1 MYQQQ
6 PRQMEGIAD
15 ILANQGR
22 YGDSML
28 VHMNPVEVQGLASL
42 SPTGSLTINP
52 ETGQPEAFLPFLAP
66 LLGSI
71 LGSTTLAGAGGIL
84 AGKTALA
91 GAIGSGLATAA
102 VEGDLKKGLISG
114 ITGFGIGSALGNVF
128 KGTQGAIDA
137 GTKAAADVAADAAQV
152 MPTGTVGTALGE
164 MPMDQLAN
172 LTPESFSG
180 LTEKLAS
187 TAQSDAMRE
196 FVNKMGPNERLKA
209 LLSKKGIGQL
219 ATDPSALVGAAIG
232 EGTNLDLERREAMK
246 AMGAASEA
254 DREYQLARSQAIIDQ
269 NVFPGTAMPQALPP
283 KDYSDYGAGYSPQ
296 SRQTMDLGARQTLD
310 MYNAGGIVSLDP
322 NDFRRRVNDLVEM
335 DDSIQRMQ
343 AGGRFTTTTT
353 NPVSSGGFP
362 GFVPGM
368 PYDPVGMGGTP
379 SSRQQA
385 LRGRRPITPEELD
398 ARLGYTGMAGFGPE
412 IKYFTDEDPF
422 DQIIAPFSDT
432 AKADPRLTDIMF
444 DFNVGN
450 ITGDEVKEAIESFE
464 PKTEEATEVAKETP
478 KEGDPLTNLPDD
490 YNYADPE
497 YLKYIRDY
505 YAKNPI
511 QFSMAEGGETKA
523 NPDTKTDRLIELAQ
537 QAIRGELAEEEAEVI
552 IKMFIDELGEEAF
565 TALREVTLEEIVPG
579 SQKEGEIVG
588 QGGGMDDLVQGM
600 IGTQQPVAVSPGEY
614 IVPADVV
621 SGLGDGSTDAGV
633 SELDGMLDRVRMER
647 TATTQQPA
655 PLRKGGVLPR

>member
-1 MYQQQ
+1 MQNQ
-6 PRQMEGIAD
+6 PMQMKGVAD

-28 VHMNPVEVQGLASL
+28 VHMNPAEVQGLASL
-42 SPTGSLTINP
+42 SPTGSLTVNP
-52 ETGQPEAFLPFLAP
+52 QTGQPEAFLPFLAP
-66 LLGSI
+66 LLGSVF
-71 LGSTTLAGAGGIL
+71 GSTVLAGAIPAL

-164 MPMDQLAN
+164 MSMDQLAN

-196 FVNKMGPNERLKA
+196 FVSKMGPNERLRA

-254 DREYQLARSQAIIDQ
+254 DREYQAARTQAIIDQ
-269 NVFPGTAMPQALPP
+269 NVFPGTIMPQALPP
-283 KDYSDYGAGYSPQ
+283 KDYSDYGVGYSPQ

-322 NDFRRRVNDLVEM
+322 NDFRRRVNGLVEM

-353 NPVSSGGFP
+353 RPVSSSGFP
-362 GFVPGM
+362 EFVPGM
-368 PYDPVGMGGTP
+368 PYDPVGLGGTP

-450 ITGDEVKEAIESFE
+450 ITGDEVKKAVEAFE
-464 PKTEEATEVAKETP
+464 PKTEEATEVAKE
-478 KEGDPLTNLPDD
+478 GDPLANLPEG
-490 YNYADPE
+490 YEYGLE
-497 YLKYIRDY
+497 YLRRYGVPM
-505 YAKNPI
+505 N
-511 QFSMAEGGETKA
+511 FMAEGGETK
-523 NPDTKTDRLIELAQ
+523 NMPDQKTDRLISLAQ
-537 QAIRGELAEEEAEVI
+537 QAIRGELEEEEADAI
-552 IKMFIDELGEEAF
+552 IQMFIDELGVEAF
-565 TALREVTLEEIVPG
+565 RALREVTLEEIVPG

-588 QGGGMDDLVQGM
+588 QGGGMDDLVPGM
-600 IGTQQPVAVSPGEY
+600 IGNNQRLAASPGEY

-633 SELDGMLDRVRMER
+633 QELDGMLDRVRMER

-655 PLRKGGVLPR
+655 PLPKGGVLPA

>member
-1 MYQQQ
+1 MQNQ
-6 PRQMEGIAD
+6 PMQMKGVAD

-28 VHMNPVEVQGLASL
+28 VHMNPAEVQGLASL
-42 SPTGSLTINP
+42 SPTGSLTVNP
-52 ETGQPEAFLPFLAP
+52 QTGQPEAFLPFLAP
-66 LLGSI
+66 LLGSVF
-71 LGSTTLAGAGGIL
+71 GSTVLAGAIPAL

-164 MPMDQLAN
+164 MSMDQLAN

-196 FVNKMGPNERLKA
+196 FVSKMGPNERLRA

-254 DREYQLARSQAIIDQ
+254 DREYQAARTQAIIDQ
-269 NVFPGTAMPQALPP
+269 NVFPGTIMPQALPP
-283 KDYSDYGAGYSPQ
+283 KDYSDYGVGYSPQ

-322 NDFRRRVNDLVEM
+322 NDFRRRVNGLVEM

-353 NPVSSGGFP
+353 RPVSSSGFP
-362 GFVPGM
+362 EFVPGM
-368 PYDPVGMGGTP
+368 PYDPVGLGGTP

-450 ITGDEVKEAIESFE
+450 ITGDEVKKAVEAFE
-464 PKTEEATEVAKETP
+464 PKTEEATEVAKE
-478 KEGDPLTNLPDD
+478 GDPLANLPEG
-490 YNYADPE
+490 YEYGLE
-497 YLKYIRDY
+497 YLRRYGVPM
-505 YAKNPI
+505 N
-511 QFSMAEGGETKA
+511 FMAEGGETK
-523 NPDTKTDRLIELAQ
+523 NMPDQKTDRLISLAQ
-537 QAIRGELAEEEAEVI
+537 QAIRGELEEEADAI
-552 IKMFIDELGEEAF
+552 IQMFIDELGVEAF
-565 TALREVTLEEIVPG
+565 RALREVTLEEIVPG

-588 QGGGMDDLVQGM
+588 QGGGMDDLVPGM
-600 IGTQQPVAVSPGEY
+600 IGNNQRLAASPGEY

-633 SELDGMLDRVRMER
+633 QELDGMLDRVRMER

-655 PLRKGGVLPR
+655 PLPKGGVLPA

>member
-1 MYQQQ
+1 
-6 PRQMEGIAD
+6 MEGIAD

-66 LLGSI
+66 LLGGV
-71 LGSTTLAGAGGIL
+71 LGSTALTGATLGGL
-84 AGKTALA
+84 VSGGLSSAAA

-114 ITGFGIGSALGNVF
+114 ITGFGIGSAMGNILGSGTEALK
-128 KGTQGAIDA
+128 KGTEAATQATKDLGAEVAFNLPFQSPINPNLPVDSFSKVLASANPEETIKNIA
-137 GTKAAADVAADAAQV
+137 GTAGKDAITQYV
-152 MPTGTVGTALGE
+152 KDMTPTERLRALATKE
-164 MPMDQLAN
+164 
-172 LTPESFSG
+172 G
-180 LTEKLAS
+180 LGKLATS
-187 TAQSDAMRE
+187 PT
-196 FVNKMGPNERLKA
+196 
-209 LLSKKGIGQL
+209 
-219 ATDPSALVGAAIG
+219 ALVGAAIG
-232 EGTNLDLERREAMK
+232 EGTNLDLDRREAMK
-246 AMGAASEA
+246 AMSAASEA
-254 DREYQLARSQAIIDQ
+254 DREYQAARSQAIIDQ
-269 NVFPGTAMPQALPP
+269 NVFPGTTMPAPAQ
-283 KDYSDYGAGYSPQ
+283 DYSSYGTQYA
-296 SRQTMDLGARQTLD
+296 
-310 MYNAGGIVSLDP
+310 NAGGIVSLDP
-322 NDFRRRVNDLVEM
+322 NDFRRRFNGLVEM

-343 AGGRFTTTTT
+343 RGGRLGLRSTTTTT
-353 NPVSSGGFP
+353 TTPTSSSEFP
-362 GFVPGM
+362 EFVPGM
-368 PYDPVGMGGTP
+368 PYDPVGLGGTP

-432 AKADPRLTDIMF
+432 AKADPRLADIMF

-450 ITGDEVKEAIESFE
+450 ITGDEVKKAVEAFE
-464 PKTEEATEVAKETP
+464 PKTEEVTEVT
-478 KEGDPLTNLPDD
+478 KEGDPLANLPDD
-490 YNYADPE
+490 YDYTDPE
-497 YLKYIRDY
+497 YIKYIRDY
-505 YAKNPI
+505 YARNPI
-511 QFSMAEGGETKA
+511 SFPMAEGGETEI
-523 NPDTKTDRLIELAQ
+523 NPDMDTDRLIELAQ
-537 QAIRGELAEEEAEVI
+537 QAIRGELPEEESEVI
-552 IKMFIDELGEEAF
+552 IKMFIDEFGEEAF
-565 TALREVTLEEIVPG
+565 LALREVTLEQIVPN

-655 PLRKGGVLPR
+655 PLRKGGVLPA

>member
-71 LGSTTLAGAGGIL
+71 LGSTALTGLGG
-84 AGKTALA
+84 TALGSMGALGTVLGGASGLSSAAA
-91 GAIGSGLATAA
+91 GAIGSGLATAVA
-102 VEGDLKKGLISG
+102 EGDLKKGLISG
-114 ITGFGIGSALGNVF
+114 ITGFGVGSALGNVF

-137 GTKAAADVAADAAQV
+137 GTKAASQAAQQAKEALTTGAAADVLG
-152 MPTGTVGTALGE
+152 PSALASE
-164 MPMDQLAN
+164 E
-172 LTPESFSG
+172 LTSEAI
-180 LTEKLAS
+180 KNLAS

-196 FVNKMGPNERLKA
+196 FVKTGMKPSERLRA
-209 LLSKKGIGQL
+209 LLSKKGIGKL
-219 ATDPSALVGAAIG
+219 VTDPAALVGTAIG

-269 NVFPGTAMPQALPP
+269 NVFPGTAMPAPEP
-283 KDYSDYGAGYSPQ
+283 AEDYSSYGTQYA
-296 SRQTMDLGARQTLD
+296 
-310 MYNAGGIVSLDP
+310 NAGGIVSLNP
-322 NDFRRRVNDLVEM
+322 NDFRRRFNGLVEM
-335 DDSIQRMQ
+335 DGSIQRMQ
-343 AGGRFTTTTT
+343 AGRSVTTTS
-353 NPVSSGGFP
+353 PVSGSGYPVFT
-362 GFVPGM
+362 PGM

-385 LRGRRPITPEELD
+385 LRGRRPITQEELD
-398 ARLGYTGMAGFGPE
+398 ARLGHRGMAGFGPE
-412 IKYFTDEDPF
+412 LKYFTDEDPF

-432 AKADPRLTDIMF
+432 AKADPRLADIMF

-450 ITGDEVKEAIESFE
+450 ITGDQVKEAVEAFE
-464 PKTEEATEVAKETP
+464 PKPEEGAETP
-478 KEGDPLTNLPDD
+478 NQDDPLAKVLPGN
-490 YNYADPE
+490 YEYADE
-497 YLKYIRDY
+497 YAKYIRDY
-505 YAKNPI
+505 YARNPI
-511 QFSMAEGGETKA
+511 ASPMAEGGETET
-523 NPDTKTDRLIELAQ
+523 NPDTKTDRLIQLAQ

-633 SELDGMLDRVRMER
+633 NELDGMLDRVRMER

-655 PLRKGGVLPR
+655 PLRKGGILPR

>member
-1 MYQQQ
+1 M
-6 PRQMEGIAD
+6 QMKGVAD

-42 SPTGSLTINP
+42 SPTGSLTVNP
-52 ETGQPEAFLPFLAP
+52 QTGQPEAFLPFLAP
-66 LLGSI
+66 LLGSVF
-71 LGSTTLAGAGGIL
+71 GSTVLAGAIPAL

-102 VEGDLKKGLISG
+102 AEGDLKKGLISG
-114 ITGFGIGSALGNVF
+114 ITGFGIGSAVGNILGSGTDALRAGAEQAAKVASDAT
-128 KGTQGAIDA
+128 KGATILGAGSADDIANIAKIA
-137 GTKAAADVAADAAQV
+137 GETARTEGISEFVKGMKPTERIKELFTKEGIGKLATSPAAL
-152 MPTGTVGTALGE
+152 VGTA
-164 MPMDQLAN
+164 
-172 LTPESFSG
+172 
-180 LTEKLAS
+180 
-187 TAQSDAMRE
+187 
-196 FVNKMGPNERLKA
+196 V
-209 LLSKKGIGQL
+209 
-219 ATDPSALVGAAIG
+219 G

-246 AMGAASEA
+246 AMSAASEA
-254 DREYQLARSQAIIDQ
+254 DREYQAARSQAIIDQ
-269 NVFPGTAMPQALPP
+269 NVFPGTTMPAPAPAQ
-283 KDYSDYGAGYSPQ
+283 DYSSYGTQYA
-296 SRQTMDLGARQTLD
+296 
-310 MYNAGGIVSLDP
+310 NAGGIVSLDP
-322 NDFRRRVNDLVEM
+322 NDFRRRFNGLVKM

-353 NPVSSGGFP
+353 RPVSSSGFP
-362 GFVPGM
+362 EFVPGM
-368 PYDPVGMGGTP
+368 PYDPVGLGGTP

-450 ITGDEVKEAIESFE
+450 ITGDQVKEAVEAFE
-464 PKTEEATEVAKETP
+464 PKTEEATEVAKE
-478 KEGDPLTNLPDD
+478 GDPLANLPEG
-490 YNYADPE
+490 YEYGLE
-497 YLKYIRDY
+497 YLRRYGVPM
-505 YAKNPI
+505 N
-511 QFSMAEGGETKA
+511 FMAEGGETK
-523 NPDTKTDRLIELAQ
+523 NMPDQKTDRLISLAQ
-537 QAIRGELAEEEAEVI
+537 QAIRGELEEEEADAI
-552 IKMFIDELGEEAF
+552 IQMFIDELGVEAF
-565 TALREVTLEEIVPG
+565 RALREVTLEEIVPG

-588 QGGGMDDLVQGM
+588 QGGGMDDLVPGM
-600 IGTQQPVAVSPGEY
+600 IGNNQRLAASPGEY

-633 SELDGMLDRVRMER
+633 QELDGMLDRVRMER

-655 PLRKGGVLPR
+655 PLPKGGVLPA

>member
-1 MYQQQ
+1 MQNQ
-6 PRQMEGIAD
+6 PMQMKGVAD

-42 SPTGSLTINP
+42 SPTGSLTVNP
-52 ETGQPEAFLPFLAP
+52 QTGQPEAFLPFLAP
-66 LLGSI
+66 LLGSVF
-71 LGSTTLAGAGGIL
+71 GSTVLAGAIPAL

-102 VEGDLKKGLISG
+102 AEGDLKKGLISG

-164 MPMDQLAN
+164 MSMDQLAN

-196 FVNKMGPNERLKA
+196 FVSKMGPNERLRA

-246 AMGAASEA
+246 AMSAASEA
-254 DREYQLARSQAIIDQ
+254 DREYQAARTQAIIDQ
-269 NVFPGTAMPQALPP
+269 NVFPGTIMPQALPP
-283 KDYSDYGAGYSPQ
+283 KDYSDYGVGYSPQ

-335 DDSIQRMQ
+335 DDSIQRMRR
-343 AGGRFTTTTT
+343 GGRFTTTTT
-353 NPVSSGGFP
+353 TPVSSSDFP
-362 GFVPGM
+362 DFIPGM

-385 LRGRRPITPEELD
+385 LRGRRPITQEELD

-450 ITGDEVKEAIESFE
+450 ITGDEVKKAVEAFE
-464 PKTEEATEVAKETP
+464 PKTEKVTEVAKE
-478 KEGDPLTNLPDD
+478 GDPLANLPEG
-490 YNYADPE
+490 YEYGLE
-497 YLKYIRDY
+497 YLRRYGVPM
-505 YAKNPI
+505 N
-511 QFSMAEGGETKA
+511 FMAEGGETK
-523 NPDTKTDRLIELAQ
+523 NMPDQKTDRLISLAQ
-537 QAIRGELAEEEAEVI
+537 QAIRGELEEEEADAI
-552 IKMFIDELGEEAF
+552 IQMFIDELGVEAF
-565 TALREVTLEEIVPG
+565 RALREVTLEEIVPG

-588 QGGGMDDLVQGM
+588 QGGGMDDLVPGM
-600 IGTQQPVAVSPGEY
+600 IGNNQRLAASPGEY

-633 SELDGMLDRVRMER
+633 QELDGMLDRVRMER

-655 PLRKGGVLPR
+655 PLPKGGVLPA

>member
-1 MYQQQ
+1 MQNQ
-6 PRQMEGIAD
+6 PMQMKGVAD

-42 SPTGSLTINP
+42 SPTGSLTVNP
-52 ETGQPEAFLPFLAP
+52 QTGQPEAFLPFLAP
-66 LLGSI
+66 LLGSVF
-71 LGSTTLAGAGGIL
+71 GSTVLAGTIPAL

-102 VEGDLKKGLISG
+102 AEGDLKKGLISG

-164 MPMDQLAN
+164 MSMDQLAN

-196 FVNKMGPNERLKA
+196 FVSKMGPNERLRA

-254 DREYQLARSQAIIDQ
+254 DREYQAARTQAIIDQ
-269 NVFPGTAMPQALPP
+269 NVFPGTTMPQALPP

-322 NDFRRRVNDLVEM
+322 NDFRRRVNGLVEM

-353 NPVSSGGFP
+353 RPVSSSGFP
-362 GFVPGM
+362 EFVPGM
-368 PYDPVGMGGTP
+368 PYDPVGLGGTP

-444 DFNVGN
+444 PKQTYHCKRFKSNHALDLQ
-450 ITGDEVKEAIESFE
+450 ES
-464 PKTEEATEVAKETP
+464 PKTE
-478 KEGDPLTNLPDD
+478 
-490 YNYADPE
+490 
-497 YLKYIRDY
+497 
-505 YAKNPI
+505 
-511 QFSMAEGGETKA
+511 S
-523 NPDTKTDRLIELAQ
+523 
-537 QAIRGELAEEEAEVI
+537 
-552 IKMFIDELGEEAF
+552 
-565 TALREVTLEEIVPG
+565 
-579 SQKEGEIVG
+579 
-588 QGGGMDDLVQGM
+588 
-600 IGTQQPVAVSPGEY
+600 
-614 IVPADVV
+614 
-621 SGLGDGSTDAGV
+621 
-633 SELDGMLDRVRMER
+633 
-647 TATTQQPA
+647 
-655 PLRKGGVLPR
+655 

>member
-1 MYQQQ
+1 MQNQ
-6 PRQMEGIAD
+6 PMQMKGVAD

-28 VHMNPVEVQGLASL
+28 VHMNPAEVQGLASL
-42 SPTGSLTINP
+42 SPTGSLTVNP
-52 ETGQPEAFLPFLAP
+52 QTGQPEAFLPFLAP
-66 LLGSI
+66 LLGSVF
-71 LGSTTLAGAGGIL
+71 GSTVLAGAIPAL

-102 VEGDLKKGLISG
+102 AEGDLKKGLISG

-164 MPMDQLAN
+164 MSMDQLAN

-196 FVNKMGPNERLKA
+196 FVSKMGPNERLRA

-254 DREYQLARSQAIIDQ
+254 DREYQAARTQAIIDQ
-269 NVFPGTAMPQALPP
+269 NVFPGTIMPQALPP
-283 KDYSDYGAGYSPQ
+283 KDYSDYGVGYSPQ

-322 NDFRRRVNDLVEM
+322 NDFRRRVNGLVEM

-353 NPVSSGGFP
+353 RPVSSSGFP
-362 GFVPGM
+362 EFVPGM
-368 PYDPVGMGGTP
+368 PYDPVGLGGTP

-450 ITGDEVKEAIESFE
+450 ITGDEVKKAVEAFE
-464 PKTEEATEVAKETP
+464 PKTEEATEVAKE
-478 KEGDPLTNLPDD
+478 GDPLANLPEG
-490 YNYADPE
+490 YEYGLE
-497 YLKYIRDY
+497 YLRRYGVPM
-505 YAKNPI
+505 N
-511 QFSMAEGGETKA
+511 FMAEGGETK
-523 NPDTKTDRLIELAQ
+523 NMPDQKTDRLISLAQ
-537 QAIRGELAEEEAEVI
+537 QAIRGELEEEEADAI
-552 IKMFIDELGEEAF
+552 IQMFIDELGVEAF
-565 TALREVTLEEIVPG
+565 RALREVTLEEIVPG

-588 QGGGMDDLVQGM
+588 QGGGMDDLVPGM
-600 IGTQQPVAVSPGEY
+600 IGNNQRLAASPGEY

-633 SELDGMLDRVRMER
+633 QELDGMLDRVRMER

-655 PLRKGGVLPR
+655 PLPKGGVLPA

>member
-1 MYQQQ
+1 MQNQ
-6 PRQMEGIAD
+6 PMQMKGVAD

-42 SPTGSLTINP
+42 SPTGSLTVNP
-52 ETGQPEAFLPFLAP
+52 QTGQPEAFLPFLAP
-66 LLGSI
+66 LLGSVF
-71 LGSTTLAGAGGIL
+71 GSTVLAGAIPAL

-102 VEGDLKKGLISG
+102 AEGDLKKGLISG

-164 MPMDQLAN
+164 MSMDQLAN

-196 FVNKMGPNERLKA
+196 FVSKMGPNERLRA

-254 DREYQLARSQAIIDQ
+254 DREYQAARTQAIIDQ
-269 NVFPGTAMPQALPP
+269 NVFPGTIMPQALPP
-283 KDYSDYGAGYSPQ
+283 KDYSDYGVGYSPQ

-335 DDSIQRMQ
+335 DDSIQRMRR
-343 AGGRFTTTTT
+343 GGRFTTTTT
-353 NPVSSGGFP
+353 TPVSSSDFP
-362 GFVPGM
+362 DFIPGM

-385 LRGRRPITPEELD
+385 LRGRRPITQEELD

-450 ITGDEVKEAIESFE
+450 ITGDEVKKAVEAFE
-464 PKTEEATEVAKETP
+464 PKTEKVTEVAK
-478 KEGDPLTNLPDD
+478 KGDPLANLPEG
-490 YNYADPE
+490 YEYGLE
-497 YLKYIRDY
+497 YLRRYGVPM
-505 YAKNPI
+505 N
-511 QFSMAEGGETKA
+511 FMAEGGETK
-523 NPDTKTDRLIELAQ
+523 NMPDQKTDRLISLAQ
-537 QAIRGELAEEEAEVI
+537 QAIRGELEEEEADAI
-552 IKMFIDELGEEAF
+552 IQMFIDELGVEAF
-565 TALREVTLEEIVPG
+565 RALREVTLEEIVPG

-588 QGGGMDDLVQGM
+588 QGGGMDDLVPGM
-600 IGTQQPVAVSPGEY
+600 IGNNQRLAASPGEY

-633 SELDGMLDRVRMER
+633 QELDGMLDRVRMER

-655 PLRKGGVLPR
+655 PLPKGGVLPA

>member
-1 MYQQQ
+1 
-6 PRQMEGIAD
+6 MEGIAD

-66 LLGSI
+66 LLGGI
-71 LGSTTLAGAGGIL
+71 LGSTALTGATIGGLTLGS
-84 AGKTALA
+84 TAA
-91 GAIGSGLATAA
+91 GAIGSGLATAIA
-102 VEGDLKKGLISG
+102 EGDLKKGLISG
-114 ITGFGIGSALGNVF
+114 ITGFGIGSAMGNVL
-128 KGTQGAIDA
+128 GSS
-137 GTKAAADVAADAAQV
+137 TKALEAGADAATKATQSAKDILPSLELARLS
-152 MPTGTVGTALGE
+152 PTEIADLTKTAASSAQARGITESIKGLGSN
-164 MPMDQLAN
+164 PM
-172 LTPESFSG
+172 S
-180 LTEKLAS
+180 
-187 TAQSDAMRE
+187 
-196 FVNKMGPNERLKA
+196 MGDRARA
-209 LLSKKGIGQL
+209 LLTKDGIAKL

-232 EGTNLDLERREAMK
+232 EGTNLDLDRREAMK
-246 AMGAASEA
+246 AMSAASEA
-254 DREYQLARSQAIIDQ
+254 DREYQEARSQAIIDQ
-269 NVFPGTAMPQALPP
+269 NVFPGTTMPQALPP
-283 KDYSDYGAGYSPQ
+283 KDYSDYGAGYSPRN
-296 SRQTMDLGARQTLD
+296 RQTMDLGARQTLD

-322 NDFRRRVNDLVEM
+322 NDFRRRVNGLVDM

-343 AGGRFTTTTT
+343 SGGRFTTTTT

-450 ITGDEVKEAIESFE
+450 ITGDQVKEAVEAFE
-464 PKTEEATEVAKETP
+464 PKTEEATEVA

-655 PLRKGGVLPR
+655 PLRKGGVLPA

>member
-1 MYQQQ
+1 MQNQ
-6 PRQMEGIAD
+6 PMQMKGVAD

-42 SPTGSLTINP
+42 SPTGSLTVNP
-52 ETGQPEAFLPFLAP
+52 QTGQPEAFLPFLAP
-66 LLGSI
+66 LLGSVF
-71 LGSTTLAGAGGIL
+71 GSTVLAGAIPAL

-102 VEGDLKKGLISG
+102 AEGDLKKGLISG

-164 MPMDQLAN
+164 MSMDQLAN

-180 LTEKLAS
+180 LTKKLAS

-196 FVNKMGPNERLKA
+196 FVSKMGPNERLRA

-246 AMGAASEA
+246 AMSAASEA
-254 DREYQLARSQAIIDQ
+254 DREYQAARTQAIIDQ
-269 NVFPGTAMPQALPP
+269 NVFPGTIMPQALPP
-283 KDYSDYGAGYSPQ
+283 KDYSDYGVGYSPQ

-335 DDSIQRMQ
+335 DDSIQRMRR
-343 AGGRFTTTTT
+343 GGRFTTTTT
-353 NPVSSGGFP
+353 TPVSSSDFP
-362 GFVPGM
+362 DFIPGM

-385 LRGRRPITPEELD
+385 LRGRRPITQEELD

-412 IKYFTDEDPF
+412 IKYFTDEDTF

-450 ITGDEVKEAIESFE
+450 ITGDEVKKAVEAFE
-464 PKTEEATEVAKETP
+464 PKTEKVTEVAKE
-478 KEGDPLTNLPDD
+478 GDPLANLPEG
-490 YNYADPE
+490 YEYGLE
-497 YLKYIRDY
+497 YLRRYGVPM
-505 YAKNPI
+505 N
-511 QFSMAEGGETKA
+511 FMAEGGETK
-523 NPDTKTDRLIELAQ
+523 NMPDQKTDRLISLAQ
-537 QAIRGELAEEEAEVI
+537 QAIRGELEEEEADAI
-552 IKMFIDELGEEAF
+552 IQMFIDELGVEAF
-565 TALREVTLEEIVPG
+565 RALREVTLEEIVPG

-588 QGGGMDDLVQGM
+588 QGGGMDDLVPGM
-600 IGTQQPVAVSPGEY
+600 IGNNQRLAASPGEY

-633 SELDGMLDRVRMER
+633 QELDGMLDRVRMER

-655 PLRKGGVLPR
+655 PLPKGGVLPA

>member
-137 GTKAAADVAADAAQV
+137 GKEAASQAAQQAKEALT
-152 MPTGTVGTALGE
+152 TGAAVDVLGPSALASE
-164 MPMDQLAN
+164 ELASEAIKN
-172 LTPESFSG
+172 LS
-180 LTEKLAS
+180 S
-187 TAQSDAMRE
+187 TAQSDAVAR
-196 FVNKMGPNERLKA
+196 FANRMGPNERLKA

-269 NVFPGTAMPQALPP
+269 NVFPGTTMPQALPP
-283 KDYSDYGAGYSPQ
+283 KDYSDYGAGYSPRN
-296 SRQTMDLGARQTLD
+296 RQTMDLGARQTLD
-310 MYNAGGIVSLDP
+310 MYNAGGIVSLNP
-322 NDFRRRVNDLVEM
+322 NDFRRRVNGLVEM

-353 NPVSSGGFP
+353 NPVSSGGVP

-432 AKADPRLTDIMF
+432 AKADPRLADIMF

-464 PKTEEATEVAKETP
+464 PKTEEATEVAKE
-478 KEGDPLTNLPDD
+478 GDPLANLPDD

-537 QAIRGELAEEEAEVI
+537 QAIRGELAEEEAEII